1 MNMDGRAAGIACAV
15 AVAINVLTHTGLIS
29 ADTFFP
35 MVICIGVLRQAVAQ
49 AGALRPAFTADLPML
64 GVRIF
69 VLGKTVGAG
78 LRLAAARTC
87 AGPEMLGAVAGIG
100 APITPRVPK
109 SLKGPPGEF
118 GVAVAAGNRLL
129 AVAFAGGLR
138 CGSILILML
147 ADRSGIL
154 TAVPSL
160 FAFRQRRGHEADN
173 HHQR

>member
-1 MNMDGRAAGIACAV
+1 MDGCAAGIACAV
-15 AVAINVLTHTGLIS
+15 AVAINVLTRTGLIS

-35 MVICIGVLRQAVAQ
+35 MVICIGVLRQAVVR

-64 GVRIF
+64 LGVRIA

-78 LRLAAARTC
+78 LRLAAARTF

-100 APITPRVPK
+100 APTTPLVPE
-109 SLKGPPGEF
+109 SWKGLPGEF

-129 AVAFAGGLR
+129 AVGFAGGLR
-138 CGSILILML
+138 SGSILILML